1 MLGSWLAAK
10 VATATAGW
18 LVRLRGNLKL
28 KPETMIPVVAGLENV
43 PTAERDHQRF
53 YARLAKT

>member
-1 MLGSWLAAK
+1 
-10 VATATAGW
+10 
-18 LVRLRGNLKL
+18 
-28 KPETMIPVVAGLENV
+28 MIPVVAGLENV